1 MNLLTDLLDQA
12 ADWWHSSAK
21 QKGLRLVVS
30 LDRGLPRRITAGP
43 VRLQQVLNNFLGN
56 AVKFTSEG
64 AITLRVSERAG
75 PRRRGDA
82 PACRRTGQSSASSRP
97 RTTTRTRT

>member
-1 MNLLTDLLDQA
+1 MNLLTDLLDQV

-43 VRLQQVLNNFLGN
+43 VRFQQVLNN
-56 AVKFTSEG
+56 
-64 AITLRVSERAG
+64 
-75 PRRRGDA
+75 
-82 PACRRTGQSSASSRP
+82 SA
-97 RTTTRTRT
+97 TR